1 MRFSLVVSRVPL
13 GPQNIFVDSR
23 GGGQG
28 LSRSPTL
35 SPCLALGD
43 EEEKEVM
50 GGQIFFLGT
59 IFFLLAP
66 RI

>member
-35 SPCLALGD
+35 SPCLAVGG

-50 GGQIFFLGT
+50 GGQIFFPGDD
-59 IFFLLAP
+59 FFSATDEE
-66 RI
+66 